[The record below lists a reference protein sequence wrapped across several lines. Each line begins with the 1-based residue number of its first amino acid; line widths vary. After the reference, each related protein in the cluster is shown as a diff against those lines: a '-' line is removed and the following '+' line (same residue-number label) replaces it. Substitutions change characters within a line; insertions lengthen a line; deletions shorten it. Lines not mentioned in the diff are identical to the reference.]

1 MVTRYYNQRLYVKND
16 FIGGTVAS
24 YEEHFL
30 TGAPPQSKNYLTL
43 MKPFEPHVWVFILAS
58 ALATSIALI
67 FINKMH
73 ATWSNEPLNE
83 SAFQSKY
90 KWQI

>member
-1 MVTRYYNQRLYVKND
+1 MIIWSYNQRFYVKND

-30 TGAPPQSKNYLTL
+30 TGAPPKSKNYLTL
-43 MKPFEPHVWVFILAS
+43 IKPFEPHVWAFILAS
-58 ALATSIALI
+58 ALVTSIALI
-67 FINKMH
+67 FINKIH
-73 ATWSNEPLNE
+73 ATWSKEPLNE

-90 KWQI
+90 K